1 MTMHLA
7 PAQRRCATTQRLT
20 SPAGLARF
28 APPSVHPSHPP
39 RPLLSGCGC
48 CCLGRRH
55 GGCERDSHCYVVG
68 GRHHRG
74 QCQLY
79 RRERCRQRSHRRGWV
94 WTGCVGASRVG
105 VSDNGITGC
114 DLAERHARGVSWVP
128 GLGSLCG
135 APPPPSAVWLTRF
148 SRCALLHMATIT
160 PTSHLRPF

>member
-7 PAQRRCATTQRLT
+7 PAQRRCATTQRPTL
-20 SPAGLARF
+20 PAGLAWF
-28 APPSVHPSHPP
+28 APPSVHPSLPP